1 MRFFVFILFISSS
14 SYVSWKV
21 YNQLSVSKSK
31 PPFRSIASQ
40 TCNQVFQPVS
50 NKNKVFSRRV
60 GLELEYK
67 VDKNISRVE
76 IAKKFVEHLKE
87 NYGAKEWEKVFPI
100 EIFMEIKS
108 GRRLFNSASEVDK
121 TFRNQE
127 SMLRFFEKYLDYNIL
142 SVNIQYKYKDKI
154 YKWSV
159 DHEDSM
165 GKLHVVEIISPVL
178 ERREEAQVFY
188 SLIERLNSIYKF
200 TGKDELGFHIH
211 VDASQF
217 NRADQGT
224 LLKTLLIVEQSL
236 YNYFGSSKKRFTHIA
251 PLSQFV
257 NKARGEIIDLRES
270 LLPTDKEHG
279 IIYSP
284 HWETIEFRF
293 FNSTT
298 SVEKMNF
305 AIEFSTRL
313 MQAVEQKNPRLIQF
327 IEKHEEVSSGDI
339 HELFEVLKL
348 DQLVNFKKREET
360 RKRFWFF

>member
-1 MRFFVFILFISSS
+1 M
-14 SYVSWKV
+14 SWKV

-50 NKNKVFSRRV
+50 NKSKVFSRRV

-67 VDKNISRVE
+67 VNKNISRVE
-76 IAKKFVEHLKE
+76 IAKKFVVHLKE

-100 EIFMEIKS
+100 EVLMEIS
-108 GRRLFNSASEVDK
+108 LEDHSAGDHMHDRVSDIEK
-121 TFRNQE
+121 TFSKE
-127 SMLRFFEKYLDYNIL
+127 EDMLEFFEEYLGTYVF
-142 SVNIQYKYKDKI
+142 SVNIQYKYKNKI

-165 GKLHVVEIISPVL
+165 GKLHVVEIISPIL
-178 ERREEAQVFY
+178 KRREEAQVFY
-188 SLIERLNSIYKF
+188 SLIEKLNSVYKLE
-200 TGKDELGFHIH
+200 GKKELGFHVH
-211 VDASQF
+211 VDASHF

-236 YNYFGSSKKRFTHIA
+236 YNYFGSSKKRFAHVA

-257 NKARGEIIDLRES
+257 DKKRGESITDLKKL
-270 LLPTDKEHG
+270 LLPVDKRYG
-279 IIYSP
+279 TIYSP

-293 FNSTT
+293 FKSTT

-327 IEKHEEVSSGDI
+327 IDRHKEVSSGDI